1 MNIELLSP
9 AKNTDI
15 GIEAILHG
23 ADAVYI
29 GAQEFGARKAAGN
42 SIEDIKR
49 LTDFAHIYKAKVYVT
64 VNTIVKES
72 EISSVEKLITDLY
85 SAGVDALIV
94 QDFGIHKMNI
104 PPIALHASTQM
115 HNTTPER
122 IKFLQDIGFSQVV
135 LARECSKT
143 DVENIHKKCNVKLEA
158 FIHGA
163 LCVSYSGRCY
173 ASEALTGRSANR
185 GECAQICRLPFQLQD
200 SHGHNLGTAHYLS
213 LKDMDHSADIEEMI
227 LSGISSFKIEGRLKD
242 VDYVKN
248 ITAYYRRKID
258 EVLERHPDWHRSSE
272 GDSNITFTP
281 NKFKSFYR
289 GGTTYFW
296 NGRAAK
302 GGLDVRN
309 AIYSPFT
316 PKSIGEFIGTVSRTQ
331 GRKIEIITQAPLN
344 NGDGLCFLSEDK
356 EFLGFRI
363 NTAQNIETP
372 QGAAA
377 RCETAET
384 VAVKPGTKIYRNA
397 DIQFTSLLGKPTATR
412 KIGVTIKLTDNE
424 LSVSDGETTITE
436 SIDIEKQKAQ
446 KDQSENIKSQ
456 LSKLGDTPYSATS
469 IEVSTPWFFPMSAVA
484 AARRNAI
491 QKLTEARQK
500 QALKAREEF
509 TPSENNAKFPF
520 TRADYTENIANSLA
534 RKFYEEHGVTQGTDP
549 AFELSH
555 PLNVPVMYCKHCIR
569 FMLGACKK
577 EKGPQSREL
586 SEPLYLIHKNY
597 YLRLEFDCKNC
608 QMLVYKG

>member
-9 AKNTDI
+9 AKNADI

-94 QDFGIHKMNI
+94 QDFGILKMNI

-115 HNTTPER
+115 HNTTPEK

-200 SHGHNLGTAHYLS
+200 SHGHNLGTAHYLC

-248 ITAYYRRKID
+248 ITAYYRHKID

-296 NGRAAK
+296 NGRVAK
-302 GGLDVRN
+302 GGLDARD

-316 PKSIGEFIGTVSRTQ
+316 PKSVGELIGTVSRVQ
-331 GRKIEIITQAPLN
+331 GKRIEIKTETPLH
-344 NGDGLCFLSEDK
+344 NGDGLCFFSEGN

-363 NTAQNIETP
+363 NTAQNIKT
-372 QGAAA
+372 QQRAVAQ
-377 RCETAET
+377 CEVTEA

-397 DIQFTSLLGKPTATR
+397 DIQFTTLLGKPTATR

-491 QKLTEARQK
+491 QELTEARQK
-500 QALKAREEF
+500 QALNAREEF
-509 TPSENNAKFPF
+509 TPSEKNARFPF
-520 TRADYTENIANSLA
+520 TKADYTENIANSLA

-577 EKGPQSREL
+577 EKSPQSREL